1 MHAKLRATLGNRLS
15 YPGEPGYEEARRV
28 WNAMHDRRPALV
40 ARCRSAAEVSLTL
53 RYAVAVGL
61 RVTVRGG
68 GHNVAG
74 TAVADDALM
83 VDLSLM
89 RDVVVDPTERLAV
102 AEGDAC
108 SAISTPPPHR
118 THWPALRALSP
129 TPASADWRWAAAMAG
144 WPANGD

>member
-89 RDVVVDPTERLAV
+89 RGVVVDPTERLAV
-102 AEGDAC
+102 AGVA
-108 SAISTPPPHR
+108 AHHR
-118 THWPALRALSP
+118 IGAHRGKGREVARLHRAQDEARRFETRGGPGHQGS
-129 TPASADWRWAAAMAG
+129 R
-144 WPANGD
+144 